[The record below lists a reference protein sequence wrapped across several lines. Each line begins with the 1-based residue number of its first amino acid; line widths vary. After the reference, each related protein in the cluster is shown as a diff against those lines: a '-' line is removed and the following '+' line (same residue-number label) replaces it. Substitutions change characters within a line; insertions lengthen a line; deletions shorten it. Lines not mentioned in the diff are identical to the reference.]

1 MELLSKIKIPSYI
14 IDIPFLWD
22 DRYDGELRKTILNDA
37 FLINHKETFQNFIN
51 CSDKNNTILLMH
63 DSFACDYIYIKLP
76 DSKKAFFA
84 GPFSFEKFTN
94 QRIVDLCSYNSIPP
108 RFTDFMQLYYAA
120 LPVFAD
126 ERCIEAIIN
135 CLCNK
140 LWNSYTIEK
149 KHFLNKNASEY
160 MYNDYTPEP
169 TKQSIEVL
177 EQRYNDESL
186 LMEYV
191 AHGDFESIDK
201 LAHLNSSGI
210 KPRLSDS
217 IRDRKNFMIIL
228 NTLCRKAA
236 QSAYVHPIHLDE
248 ISRKFA
254 IRIESCTTIAQLE
267 TLESEITRK
276 YCLLVQ
282 SYSLRKYSK
291 PVQNIINYISF
302 NLTDDLSLN
311 TISAEFA
318 LNSSYV
324 SSLFIDDNGT
334 PYLSFVRFNDGNNI
348 WIAELEKD
356 LITIKKETMHPCLHV
371 TQEWEKV
378 WPRVNEGSYILKHNG
393 IYYMS
398 YSANSYE
405 SPFYGVGCATATDL
419 MGTWTKYD
427 ENPLLQKPG
436 KRVGVGHSAMFTDKA
451 GKLRIVYHAHKDKD
465 NIGTSY

>member
-1 MELLSKIKIPSYI
+1 MNYKAYLDYTMELLSKIKIPSYI
-14 IDIPFLWD
+14 IDTPFLWD
-22 DRYDGELRKTILNDA
+22 DRYDGELRKTILSDA

-135 CLCNK
+135 CLCSK
-140 LWNSYTIEK
+140 LWSSYTLEK

-267 TLESEITRK
+267 TLENEITRK

-324 SSLFIDDNGT
+324 SSLFKRETGSTLTNFVNNKRIEHAIYLLNTTKLPIQDIAVQCGITDVNYFTKLFKKIKNMT
-334 PYLSFVRFNDGNNI
+334 PSQYREMI
-348 WIAELEKD
+348 
-356 LITIKKETMHPCLHV
+356 
-371 TQEWEKV
+371 Q
-378 WPRVNEGSYILKHNG
+378 
-393 IYYMS
+393 
-398 YSANSYE
+398 
-405 SPFYGVGCATATDL
+405 
-419 MGTWTKYD
+419 
-427 ENPLLQKPG
+427 
-436 KRVGVGHSAMFTDKA
+436 
-451 GKLRIVYHAHKDKD
+451 
-465 NIGTSY
+465 

>member
-1 MELLSKIKIPSYI
+1 MDYKVYLDYTMELLSKIKIPSYI
-14 IDIPFLWD
+14 IDTPFLWD

-108 RFTDFMQLYYAA
+108 RFTDFMQLY
-120 LPVFAD
+120 
-126 ERCIEAIIN
+126 
-135 CLCNK
+135 
-140 LWNSYTIEK
+140 YTIEK

-267 TLESEITRK
+267 TLENEITRK

-324 SSLFIDDNGT
+324 SSLFKRETGSTLTNFVNNKRIEHAIYLLNTTKLPIQDIAVQCGITDVNYFTKLFKKIKNMT
-334 PYLSFVRFNDGNNI
+334 PSQYREMI
-348 WIAELEKD
+348 
-356 LITIKKETMHPCLHV
+356 
-371 TQEWEKV
+371 Q
-378 WPRVNEGSYILKHNG
+378 
-393 IYYMS
+393 
-398 YSANSYE
+398 
-405 SPFYGVGCATATDL
+405 
-419 MGTWTKYD
+419 
-427 ENPLLQKPG
+427 
-436 KRVGVGHSAMFTDKA
+436 
-451 GKLRIVYHAHKDKD
+451 
-465 NIGTSY
+465 

>member
-1 MELLSKIKIPSYI
+1 MDYKVYLDYTMELLSKIKIPSYI

-51 CSDKNNTILLMH
+51 CSDKIIQFFWCMTVLPVI
-63 DSFACDYIYIKLP
+63 IYILNCPTQKRLSLP
-76 DSKKAFFA
+76 DLFHLKSLPIK
-84 GPFSFEKFTN
+84 ELLIYVHT
-94 QRIVDLCSYNSIPP
+94 NSIPP

-210 KPRLSDS
+210 KPRCQ
-217 IRDRKNFMIIL
+217 I
-228 NTLCRKAA
+228 
-236 QSAYVHPIHLDE
+236 QSAIE
-248 ISRKFA
+248 RIS
-254 IRIESCTTIAQLE
+254 
-267 TLESEITRK
+267 
-276 YCLLVQ
+276 
-282 SYSLRKYSK
+282 
-291 PVQNIINYISF
+291 
-302 NLTDDLSLN
+302 
-311 TISAEFA
+311 
-318 LNSSYV
+318 
-324 SSLFIDDNGT
+324 
-334 PYLSFVRFNDGNNI
+334 
-348 WIAELEKD
+348 W
-356 LITIKKETMHPCLHV
+356 
-371 TQEWEKV
+371 
-378 WPRVNEGSYILKHNG
+378 
-393 IYYMS
+393 
-398 YSANSYE
+398 
-405 SPFYGVGCATATDL
+405 
-419 MGTWTKYD
+419 
-427 ENPLLQKPG
+427 
-436 KRVGVGHSAMFTDKA
+436 
-451 GKLRIVYHAHKDKD
+451 
-465 NIGTSY
+465 

>member
-1 MELLSKIKIPSYI
+1 
-14 IDIPFLWD
+14 
-22 DRYDGELRKTILNDA
+22 
-37 FLINHKETFQNFIN
+37 
-51 CSDKNNTILLMH
+51 
-63 DSFACDYIYIKLP
+63 
-76 DSKKAFFA
+76 
-84 GPFSFEKFTN
+84 
-94 QRIVDLCSYNSIPP
+94 
-108 RFTDFMQLYYAA
+108 
-120 LPVFAD
+120 
-126 ERCIEAIIN
+126 
-135 CLCNK
+135 
-140 LWNSYTIEK
+140 
-149 KHFLNKNASEY
+149 

-191 AHGDFESIDK
+191 AHGDFASIDK

-267 TLESEITRK
+267 TLENEITRK

-302 NLTDDLSLN
+302 NLTDNLSLN
-311 TISAEFA
+311 AISSEFA

-324 SSLFIDDNGT
+324 SSLFKRETGSTLTN
-334 PYLSFVRFNDGNNI
+334 FVNN
-348 WIAELEKD
+348 
-356 LITIKKETMHPCLHV
+356 
-371 TQEWEKV
+371 
-378 WPRVNEGSYILKHNG
+378 
-393 IYYMS
+393 
-398 YSANSYE
+398 
-405 SPFYGVGCATATDL
+405 
-419 MGTWTKYD
+419 
-427 ENPLLQKPG
+427 
-436 KRVGVGHSAMFTDKA
+436 KRVEHAIYLLNTTKLPIQDIAVQCGITDVNYFT
-451 GKLRIVYHAHKDKD
+451 KLFKKIKNMTPSQYRELIQ
-465 NIGTSY
+465 